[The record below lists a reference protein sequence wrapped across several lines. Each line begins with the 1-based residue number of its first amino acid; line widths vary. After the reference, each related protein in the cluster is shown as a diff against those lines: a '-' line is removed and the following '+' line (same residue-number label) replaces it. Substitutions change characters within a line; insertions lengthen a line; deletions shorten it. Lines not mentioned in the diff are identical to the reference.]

1 MDIGSSTD
9 TDSVER
15 RQTLLTPDSLA
26 SYIQHT
32 LIEPGVTRDDIVA
45 HCKEGVQYGFNA
57 VMIPGCWVG
66 LARDVLSGS
75 GVAVG
80 SAVDFPLGI
89 MSTVG
94 KVAEAE
100 ALVRAGAEQLDIGVQ
115 IGWLRSGLLDA
126 FRADIAA
133 VVAAVSP
140 TPIKVMLELPLLTPV
155 QRDAAVRLSVE
166 AGVAYVKNASSGAIG
181 VATPEQMRYLRS
193 HTPRNVGV
201 KASGGIKTFEQA
213 VALLENGADI
223 LGTSA
228 GLAIIGAGSATA
240 GSY

>member
-1 MDIGSSTD
+1 MDIGKSPD
-9 TDSVER
+9 PVER
-15 RQTLLTPDSLA
+15 RQTLLTQTNVA
-26 SYIQHT
+26 GYIQHT

-45 HCKEGVQYGFNA
+45 HCEAGVRYAFNA

-66 LARDVLSGS
+66 LARDVLRGS

-100 ALVRAGAEQLDIGVQ
+100 ALVQAGADQLDLGVQ
-115 IGWLRSGLLDA
+115 IGWLRSGLLDE

-140 TPIKVMLELPLLTPV
+140 IPIKVMLELPLLTPV
-155 QRDAAVRLSVE
+155 QRDDAVRLSVE

-181 VATPEQMRYLRS
+181 VATPEQMRYLRA
-193 HTPRNVGV
+193 HTPRTVGV

-213 VALLENGADI
+213 VALLESGADL

-228 GLAIIGAGSATA
+228 GLAIIGVGNATA
-240 GSY
+240 SSY